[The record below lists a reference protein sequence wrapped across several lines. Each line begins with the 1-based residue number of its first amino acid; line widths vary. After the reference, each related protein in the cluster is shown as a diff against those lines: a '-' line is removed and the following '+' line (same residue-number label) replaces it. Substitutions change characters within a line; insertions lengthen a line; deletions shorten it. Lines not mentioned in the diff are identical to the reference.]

1 MAHNCCV
8 RTFGVEEELLIVDP
22 VTGEPLALADAL
34 LSRQA
39 HGGPEQDGAA
49 SEGAA
54 EDGAAEDGA
63 VNDGGANDDTAD
75 DGTDTSLSHE
85 LKLEQ
90 IETQTRPCHTYAELL
105 HQIRKARGLAS
116 HAARRHGA
124 RIAALA
130 TSPVDAALHTTPDP
144 RYAAMLERFGITAH
158 EQLTCGFHVHTAVES
173 PEEGVVVLD
182 HIRDKLAVFTAM
194 SANSP
199 YWRGLATGFES
210 YRTQA
215 WNRWP
220 SSGPSPIYGSLASYR
235 RVVGRLIE
243 TGVLLDEGM
252 IYFDARLSR
261 HVPTVEVRVADVCLR
276 AEDAALIAVL
286 VRALVET
293 GVREHHAGI
302 EPAAV
307 PTALLRMAS
316 WQASNFGLRTELL
329 DFGTFRPEPAADVV
343 WSLVDYLEPVLAE
356 QGELDLVRAGVAT
369 LLGRGNGAIEQRAVA
384 ERWSRTNSGTP
395 DDAGLAAVVEHAVE
409 ITMRSEKDE
418 SDTKPQP
425 VLTWV
430 RQDWREAPA

>member
-1 MAHNCCV
+1 M

-34 LSRQA
+34 LSGMAQNGA
-39 HGGPEQDGAA
+39 PKSGAPQGGPLQDDPET
-49 SEGAA
+49 SFNP
-54 EDGAAEDGA
+54 EDMD
-63 VNDGGANDDTAD
+63 DPDTA
-75 DGTDTSLSHE
+75 LSHE

-90 IETQTRPCHTYAELL
+90 IETQTRPCRSHAELL
-105 HQIRKARGLAS
+105 HQIRKGRGLAS

-144 RYAAMLERFGITAH
+144 RYAVMLERFGITAH
-158 EQLTCGFHVHTAVES
+158 EQLTCGFHVHTSIES

-182 HIRDKLAVFTAM
+182 HIRDKLAVLTAI

-199 YWRGLATGFES
+199 FWRGLATGFES

-220 SSGPSPIYGSLASYR
+220 SSGPSAVFGSLASYR
-235 RVVGRLIE
+235 RVVQRLIE

-252 IYFDARLSR
+252 VYFDARLSR

-293 GVREHHAGI
+293 SVREYHSGI
-302 EPAAV
+302 EPAVV
-307 PTALLRMAS
+307 PTVLLRMAS
-316 WQASNFGLRTELL
+316 WQASNFGLCGELL

-343 WSLVDYLEPVLAE
+343 WSLVEYLEPVLAE
-356 QGELDLVRAGVAT
+356 QGEFDLAKAGVAAI
-369 LLGRGNGAIEQRAVA
+369 LSRGNGAIEQRSVA
-384 ERWSRTNSGTP
+384 ERLSENNGGAP
-395 DDAGLAAVVEHAVE
+395 DAAGLAAVVEHAVH
-409 ITMRSEKDE
+409 ITMRSERDE

-430 RQDWREAPA
+430 RQDWREAPG